1 MCSDARAQEKSSNGR
16 ANFFEKWDI
25 ESTRAST
32 DDIVAQLEGDESE
45 DIELEVTH
53 GNEIIGELHPHARK
67 SLSYLHTL
75 EKLNPVVLKQE
86 KHMTAE
92 DREKV
97 AAFDRSTER
106 RKEAIKNRCNFYE
119 IYRNKDF
126 LGRETFN
133 ELIARSLA
141 KTPDADLPT
150 EFQPYAKF
158 LKKYEEEN
166 PGKYLI
172 ASQFGRNLAGAD
184 PSDLMS
190 RNDYNEAF
198 GENDWMLE
206 ELESGRIPAE
216 LQKAMKKYTD
226 RIQR

>member
-1 MCSDARAQEKSSNGR
+1 M
-16 ANFFEKWDI
+16 
-25 ESTRAST
+25 
-32 DDIVAQLEGDESE
+32 
-45 DIELEVTH
+45 
-53 GNEIIGELHPHARK
+53 HPHARK

-75 EKLNPVVLKQE
+75 DKLNPLVLKE
-86 KHMTAE
+86 ERHMTAE
-92 DREKV
+92 DRENV
-97 AAFDRSTER
+97 AAFTRNVER
-106 RKEAIKNRCNFYE
+106 RKESIKNRCNFYE

-126 LGRETFN
+126 LGTQTFN

-141 KTPDADLPT
+141 KTPDSDLPT

-190 RNDYNEAF
+190 RNEYNEAF
-198 GENDWMLE
+198 GEKDWMFE
-206 ELESGRIPAE
+206 ELQSGKIPQE
-216 LQKAMKKYTD
+216 LQKAMQKYTD
-226 RIQR
+226 RVQRQQVDANEKVNALLSKLDESKEPMDKA